1 MMKWY
6 YQHKNKMYGPID
18 QNFLVDLLM
27 IGEIEKSTLCC
38 ADGSTEWR
46 SFVDFIDLRNS
57 LKTSYIRL
65 SKTPQECV
73 LLVKNSDPNSGQN
86 ANQWLQQ
93 GPFDYEQ
100 VCEMLRDG
108 RVSKMDRIWMEGFT
122 TWVPLF
128 KIAHFRTDVLI
139 LDSSSRLDLSNV
151 IELI

>member
-1 MMKWY
+1 MKWY
-6 YQHKNKMYGPID
+6 YQHKSKMYGPID

-38 ADGSTEWR
+38 ADGSTDWR
-46 SFVDFIDLRNS
+46 SFIDFIDLRNS

-65 SKTPQECV
+65 KQAPQECV
-73 LLVKNSDPNSGQN
+73 LLVKSSEQN
-86 ANQWLQQ
+86 GSQWLQQ

-100 VCEMLRDG
+100 VCEMLREG
-108 RVSKMDRIWMEGFT
+108 RVSKMDRVWIEGFT

-128 KIAHFRTDVLI
+128 KIADFRSDVLT

-151 IELI
+151 VELI